1 MAFSGQYTQ
10 HAIAHRADTLRGVH
24 RVSEAADRG
33 AHESIP
39 LVDEMRRQV
48 RRFPNASFCS
58 EGGVGAD
65 VYDRYEVVT

>member
-1 MAFSGQYTQ
+1 M
-10 HAIAHRADTLRGVH
+10 
-24 RVSEAADRG
+24 SEAADRG